1 MNYSHLPAWL
11 ERSKLFRLFFL
22 IRKLYLIQVRFSH
35 YAQFAEDISI
45 RRLLEKKKT
54 GFFVDVGCFHP
65 KKYNNTW
72 RLYRQGWRGINID
85 IDPIK
90 ITGFN
95 VVRTQDTNLCC
106 AVSDQEGEIEYFSN
120 GFYALT
126 TSLDQTFAE
135 TQGLYKKKK
144 TQSKQLTTLIEQTA
158 YKGRE
163 IDFLSVDA
171 EGHDLAVLKSLDFD
185 TYRPKLIAVETHLKL
200 FSEVEKSPLY
210 LFLQDRGYSLVGWVG
225 LTLLLAHPDFQ
236 QELRE
241 S

>member
-1 MNYSHLPAWL
+1 M
-11 ERSKLFRLFFL
+11 
-22 IRKLYLIQVRFSH
+22 
-35 YAQFAEDISI
+35 
-45 RRLLEKKKT
+45 
-54 GFFVDVGCFHP
+54 GCFHP

-90 ITGFN
+90 IAGFN

-126 TSLDQTFAE
+126 TSLDKTFAE

-144 TQSKQLTTLIEQTA
+144 TQSKQLTTLIAQTA

-171 EGHDLAVLKSLDFD
+171 EAHDLAVLKSLDFD